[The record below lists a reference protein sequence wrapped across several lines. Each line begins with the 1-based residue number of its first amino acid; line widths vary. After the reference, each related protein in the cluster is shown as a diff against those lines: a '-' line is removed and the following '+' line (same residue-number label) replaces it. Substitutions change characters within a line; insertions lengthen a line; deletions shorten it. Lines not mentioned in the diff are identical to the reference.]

1 MTQHIHPESLKNL
14 PQAVVSQIT
23 SLMQADGFSG
33 HFSAQ
38 QYQTLLAT
46 SNMTDTEFK
55 LALLPIAATR
65 AYCGI
70 SHFHV
75 GAIAE
80 GHSGN
85 VYFGANIEI
94 PGVQL
99 NQTVHA
105 EQSAISHAWMKGET
119 GIKNITINHTPCG
132 HCRQFM
138 NELNQVDELS
148 IQLPNRPSYS
158 LADLLPESFGP
169 KDLDIEARLM
179 DSTRQNYRFDNATS
193 TIVNAIEALNLS
205 HAPYTHNHSG
215 VALQTQSGGLYSGAY
230 AENAAFNPSLPP
242 LQVAINLLLLAGEKL
257 EHITTAVL
265 AENANG
271 SISHLAETQT
281 TLEAINPD
289 ITLEYLSL
297 SQ

>member
-1 MTQHIHPESLKNL
+1 MTQHIHSEHLKNL
-14 PQAVVSQIT
+14 PEALAAQLT
-23 SLMQADGFSG
+23 SIMQSDEFTGY
-33 HFSAQ
+33 FSAT
-38 QYQTLLAT
+38 QYQSLLSL

-70 SHFHV
+70 SNFHV

-80 GHSGN
+80 GSSGN

-105 EQSAISHAWMKGET
+105 EQSAISHAWMHGED

-138 NELNQVDELS
+138 NELNNVDQLS
-148 IQLPNRPSYS
+148 IQLPNRPAYK
-158 LADLLPESFGP
+158 LADLLPDSFGP
-169 KDLDIEARLM
+169 KDLDISSRLM
-179 DSTRQNYRFDNATS
+179 DSQRHEYQFTTDDLAQ
-193 TIVNAIEALNLS
+193 IKAIQALNQS
-205 HAPYTHNHSG
+205 HAPYTQNHSG
-215 VALQTQSGGLYSGAY
+215 VSLQTQAGDIFAGSY

-257 EHITTAVL
+257 EHITSAVL
-265 AENANG
+265 VENANG
-271 SISHLAETQT
+271 SMSHLAETQS

-297 SQ
+297 